1 LSTEIKALKI
11 EHYCPPWAVKLL
23 IGENEEEGLRIRK
36 GNGLNCTYFK
46 FRILKKLKVER
57 QHLGVKEGKDFIF
70 DFFVWTQGTFSNFF
84 LSVAL

>member
-46 FRILKKLKVER
+46 FRILKKLKEER
-57 QHLGVKEGKDFIF
+57 QHLGLRREKIYDC
-70 DFFVWTQGTFSNFF
+70 FVWTQGTFSNFF
-84 LSVAL
+84 LSVALQE